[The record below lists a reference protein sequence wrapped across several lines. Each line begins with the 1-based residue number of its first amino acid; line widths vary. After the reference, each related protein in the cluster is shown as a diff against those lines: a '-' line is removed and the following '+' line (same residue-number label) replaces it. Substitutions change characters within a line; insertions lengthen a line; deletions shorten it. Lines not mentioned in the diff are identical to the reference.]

1 MGSASTRRDASPP
14 KLSLKVG
21 IGLGQGLY
29 ESWVLALRK
38 WGKDPSYDLSD
49 LPPLSVDSFDPR
61 TYQRLLTHLH
71 RAMGE
76 MMEAWSADLQ
86 RSLSA
91 ASEDYV
97 IAREL
102 IRLRG
107 PLARRVQLTA
117 HPGLPAEVSDA
128 LSKQTSNDITAL
140 QEELEKNVLTA
151 AQGSVS
157 SRARNEQL
165 LAVLR
170 QNRFTAVLDA
180 SNKGALPPTK
190 VPQRSNQTERSTG
203 AVRRRIHI
211 AQTPTNE

>member
-1 MGSASTRRDASPP
+1 M
-14 KLSLKVG
+14 
-21 IGLGQGLY
+21 GQGLY

-38 WGKDPSYDLSD
+38 WGKDPSYDLSN

-61 TYQRLLTHLH
+61 TYQRLLTHLQQ
-71 RAMGE
+71 ALSE
-76 MMEAWSADLQ
+76 MMQAWSADLQ

-102 IRLRG
+102 VRLRG

-117 HPGLPAEVSDA
+117 HPGLPTEVSEA
-128 LSKQTSNDITAL
+128 LSEQTSNDITAL
-140 QEELEKNVLTA
+140 QEELEKNVLSA

-165 LAVLR
+165 LALIR
-170 QNRFTAVLDA
+170 QNRLTAVLDG
-180 SNKGALPPTK
+180 SHKGAPAPTEA
-190 VPQRSNQTERSTG
+190 PQRADQTGYSTAAG
-203 AVRRRIHI
+203 RRRIHI
-211 AQTPTNE
+211 EQTSTDE